1 MSLYLAPNF
10 RDGTIRIPPDG
21 GSKLKPKAKR
31 ARRHVTIREVAKAAG
46 ASVSTISAAL
56 NNSDYVS
63 AEMRSRIEGAIKE
76 LRYRPNDLARGL
88 RLQKTHS
95 IAIVVPDLSNNFYIE
110 VVRGAKDYSAS
121 ANYTVLIGD
130 SRESWEEERNYLDS
144 FHRRRVDGIVRVPAI
159 DAPGGKARLV
169 LGNLPVVYADRYP
182 QVRDTYL
189 GRVGVDNRKAAD
201 SATRYLVSLGHREI
215 GIITGDPTSGTSV
228 DRLEGFMGAL
238 RSAKIRP
245 NRSMIHRGH
254 NDMESGHFHAMQL
267 LTRSDRPTAIF
278 CTNNM
283 MALGALAAIQ
293 EIGLACPEDISL
305 LGFDDFYWATLL
317 RPRLTVVR
325 QPAREV
331 GMIAARILIDHIEGR
346 PSIPTPALLA
356 TQLIVRDS
364 CCPPKKPESR

>member
-1 MSLYLAPNF
+1 MTPL
-10 RDGTIRIPPDG
+10 PDNG
-21 GSKLKPKAKR
+21 AGRSRLKPKAKL
-31 ARRHVTIREVAKAAG
+31 AKRHVTIREVAKAAG

-63 AEMRSRIEGAIKE
+63 AEMRSRIDGAVKA
-76 LRYRPNDLARGL
+76 LRYCPNDLARGL

-110 VVRGAKDYSAS
+110 LVRGAKDYSAS
-121 ANYTVLIGD
+121 ASYTVLIGD
-130 SRESWEEERNYLDS
+130 SRENWEEERNYLDS
-144 FHRRRVDGIVRVPAI
+144 FHRRRVDGVVRVPSINAS
-159 DAPGGKARLV
+159 GGKARIV
-169 LGNLPVVYADRYP
+169 LGNLPVVYADRHP
-182 QVRDTYL
+182 LDGDSFI
-189 GRVGVDNRKAAD
+189 GRVEVDNARAAE
-201 SATRYLVSLGHREI
+201 SATCYLLSLGHRDI
-215 GIITGDPTSGTSV
+215 GLITGDPSSGTSQ
-228 DRLEGFMGAL
+228 DRVQGFMSAI

-245 NRSMIHRGH
+245 DRSMVHTGH

-267 LTRSDRPTAIF
+267 LTRGQRPTAIF

-293 EIGLACPEDISL
+293 EIGLSCPEEISL

-325 QPAREV
+325 QPAREI

-346 PSIPTPALLA
+346 VSIPTPALLK

-364 CCPPKKPESR
+364 CCPPKKT

>member
-1 MSLYLAPNF
+1 MNPSLKSAA
-10 RDGTIRIPPDG
+10 GRIG
-21 GSKLKPKAKR
+21 LKSKTKR
-31 ARRHVTIREVAKAAG
+31 VKRHVTIREVAKAAG

-63 AEMRSRIEGAIKE
+63 ADMRGRINEAIKT
-76 LRYRPNDLARGL
+76 LRYFPNDLARGL

-110 VVRGAKDYSAS
+110 LVRGAKDYSAS
-121 ANYTVLIGD
+121 ANFTVLIGD
-130 SRESWEEERNYLDS
+130 SRESWEEERNYLES

-159 DAPGGKARLV
+159 NSVGGKARSV

-182 QVRDTYL
+182 LARDPYI
-189 GRVGVDNRKAAD
+189 GRVGVDNTGAAE
-201 SATRYLVSLGHREI
+201 SATRYLLSLGHRDI
-215 GIITGDPTSGTSV
+215 GIIAGDASSGTSV
-228 DRLEGFMGAL
+228 DRLEGFMSAIRG
-238 RSAKIRP
+238 AKIRQD
-245 NRSMIHRGH
+245 RSMIHAGH

-267 LTRSDRPTAIF
+267 LTRGQRPTAIF

-293 EIGLACPEDISL
+293 EIGLACPDEVSL

-325 QPAREV
+325 QPAREI
-331 GMIAARILIDHIEGR
+331 GMIAARLLIDHIEGR
-346 PSIPTPALLA
+346 VSVPTPAVLK

-364 CCPPKKPESR
+364 CCPPRKA